1 MRYCKTCL
9 QFIRNSKQYFF
20 TIMITDNYRQNV
32 IDIKIKIMS
41 VQYNNYLEND
51 IWLASWTQVQRNV
64 CLPEYHVKKRTLYLI
79 IFFSFPYFMFIK
91 FIFFLMQVAL
101 NNERKPR
108 EKFRVHVKINRTL
121 LADSFHYQN
130 QSRRW
135 FFSDKMEII
144 EQNS

>member
-1 MRYCKTCL
+1 MS
-9 QFIRNSKQYFF
+9 RNGRS
-20 TIMITDNYRQNV
+20 D
-32 IDIKIKIMS
+32 
-41 VQYNNYLEND
+41 
-51 IWLASWTQVQRNV
+51 
-64 CLPEYHVKKRTLYLI
+64 LI

-91 FIFFLMQVAL
+91 FTFFLMQVAL

-130 QSRRW
+130 QSGRW

>member
-32 IDIKIKIMS
+32 IDIKLKLGQFSIIITLKTTSDWLAEHRFNVIFACRNIMS
-41 VQYNNYLEND
+41 
-51 IWLASWTQVQRNV
+51 RNG
-64 CLPEYHVKKRTLYLI
+64 RSDLI

-91 FIFFLMQVAL
+91 FTFFLMQVAL

-108 EKFRVHVKINRTL
+108 EKFRVHAKINRTL
-121 LADSFHYQN
+121 LADSFHY
-130 QSRRW
+130 
-135 FFSDKMEII
+135 
-144 EQNS
+144 